1 MLMNTSNLHT
11 AKFQGENILRLL
23 KNNWL
28 LLLLFSIVGAIG
40 AMSYKLTSTPKYAI
54 NGLLQVD
61 NKQFSYQDDSQPDKI
76 FDKNGRISPDSTPLS
91 SIIMVLATS
100 PYILNDVIDNLK
112 LYIEVK
118 PVLFPLVGRH
128 IYYNFQPT
136 IPDELNDKFTNID
149 LFHLNNYAWG
159 GEYVSVSNFSVPDAL
174 LEKPFTILVNANNSY
189 LLFYNEKHI
198 ASCQVGQ
205 ICLNGDGSIL
215 LLIDKINA
223 RVHTKFTLVR
233 HSQERVYKSL
243 SSSLILNEVN
253 KVQSTTDHS
262 GIINI
267 TLSGEQPSTQAK
279 IINGIMEILITRS
292 LMDKKTPLIAMRAFL
307 DANLSQIEGEYVS
320 ARRKLSQYRQE
331 NKLINMETQSKL
343 LATSLDDINRQI
355 SQNAA
360 TIKSLENVY
369 GAKHPLMISLRQQAN
384 QLQYNKRELLKQ
396 MDSLPII
403 NDKSGELENNLK
415 IQQELKDVLLKRNQE
430 LQILMSG
437 QISGIRVLSYASSNC
452 ALPASSDVKLFTII
466 GGILGFVLGIFVIL
480 IMWVIRPINNPF
492 DLESV
497 CGITVRAIFCYRKFP
512 AKYSKRAI
520 KLKTCEDY
528 QEYSNLFRYSSSH
541 IQTKRIVTEMLLS
554 AEKHKVIGI
563 ISFYIK
569 ARASLIAHNLAKE
582 LSVVGKD
589 VLIIHS
595 LDLNKPHFIPTEN
608 LYDNEGNQI
617 GEQYHPYAGVTIYL
631 ISPRLR
637 LDVFNQHINQII
649 NKNYTNF
656 DHIFVLDHRLSNN
669 PLRLIN
675 FNLCTSMYYV
685 TTQAIS
691 RNRIQKDL
699 EYLKQNKIVIDGL
712 LFNYNRRYRIHDAY
726 SK

>member
-1 MLMNTSNLHT
+1 MIKSNSQT
-11 AKFQGENILRLL
+11 AQFQSENILKLL

-28 LLLLFSIVGAIG
+28 FLLLFSLIGAIG
-40 AMSYKLTSTPKYAI
+40 AMSYKLTSAPKYAI

-76 FDKNGRISPDSTPLS
+76 FDKNGRISPDTTALS

-118 PVLFPLVGRH
+118 PVLFPVIGRH
-128 IYYNFQPT
+128 FYYNFQPT
-136 IPDELNDKFTNID
+136 FPNELNDKFKNIH
-149 LFHLNNYAWG
+149 LFNLNNYAWG
-159 GEYVSVSNFSVPDAL
+159 GEYVIVNNFAVPDAL
-174 LEKPFTILVNANNSY
+174 LEKPFTIQVGNNNSY
-189 LLFYNEKHI
+189 LLLYNNKRI
-198 ASCQVGQ
+198 ASCRVGQ

-243 SSSLILNEVN
+243 SSALILNEVN

-267 TLSGEQPSTQAK
+267 NLSGEQPDIQAK
-279 IINGIMEILITRS
+279 IINSMMEILITRS
-292 LMDKKTPLIAMRAFL
+292 LMDKKTPLIAMRAFV

-343 LATSLDDINRQI
+343 LATSLDDIDRQI
-355 SQNAA
+355 SQNAV
-360 TIKSLENVY
+360 TMKSLESVY
-369 GAKHPLMISLRQQAN
+369 GGKHPLMISLRQQAN
-384 QLQYNKRELLKQ
+384 ELQRSKQELLRQ
-396 MDSLPII
+396 MDSLPIL
-403 NDKSGELENNLK
+403 NDKSDELENNLK

-437 QISGIRVLSYASSNC
+437 QISGIRVLSYASSNGVS
-452 ALPASSDVKLFTII
+452 PASSDVKLFTI
-466 GGILGFVLGIFVIL
+466 LGSVLGAIFGIFVVL
-480 IMWVIRPINNPF
+480 FMWIIRPISNPF
-492 DLESV
+492 DVESLL
-497 CGITVRAIFCYRKFP
+497 GIKIRAVFCYQHFPSKYNKRKL
-512 AKYSKRAI
+512 A
-520 KLKTCEDY
+520 LKTNGDY
-528 QEYSNLFRYSSSH
+528 RTYSNLFRYSSSS
-541 IQTKRIVTEMLLS
+541 IQIKKFVADILLS
-554 AEKHKVIGI
+554 ATKHKVIGI
-563 ISFYIK
+563 VSFYVR
-569 ARASLIAHNLAKE
+569 ARTSLIAHNIAKE
-582 LSVVGKD
+582 LSVAGKKI
-589 VLIIHS
+589 LLIHS
-595 LDLNKPHFIPTEN
+595 LDLDKDHSIPTED
-608 LYDNEGNQI
+608 LYDNKGHWI
-617 GEQYHPYAGVTIYL
+617 GLQYHPYSSVAIYF
-631 ISPRLR
+631 ISPLLR
-637 LDVFNQHINQII
+637 LDVFNQKISEII
-649 NKNYTNF
+649 NKNYNNF
-656 DHIFVLDHRLSNN
+656 DHVFVLDNQLSTN

-699 EYLKQNKIVIDGL
+699 EYLKQNKIAIDGL
-712 LFNYNRRYRIHDAY
+712 LFNYNRRYYIHDAY

>member
-384 QLQYNKRELLKQ
+384 QLQYNKRELLK
-396 MDSLPII
+396 
-403 NDKSGELENNLK
+403 
-415 IQQELKDVLLKRNQE
+415 
-430 LQILMSG
+430 
-437 QISGIRVLSYASSNC
+437 
-452 ALPASSDVKLFTII
+452 
-466 GGILGFVLGIFVIL
+466 
-480 IMWVIRPINNPF
+480 
-492 DLESV
+492 
-497 CGITVRAIFCYRKFP
+497 
-512 AKYSKRAI
+512 
-520 KLKTCEDY
+520 
-528 QEYSNLFRYSSSH
+528 
-541 IQTKRIVTEMLLS
+541 
-554 AEKHKVIGI
+554 
-563 ISFYIK
+563 
-569 ARASLIAHNLAKE
+569 
-582 LSVVGKD
+582 
-589 VLIIHS
+589 
-595 LDLNKPHFIPTEN
+595 
-608 LYDNEGNQI
+608 
-617 GEQYHPYAGVTIYL
+617 
-631 ISPRLR
+631 
-637 LDVFNQHINQII
+637 
-649 NKNYTNF
+649 
-656 DHIFVLDHRLSNN
+656 
-669 PLRLIN
+669 
-675 FNLCTSMYYV
+675 
-685 TTQAIS
+685 
-691 RNRIQKDL
+691 
-699 EYLKQNKIVIDGL
+699 
-712 LFNYNRRYRIHDAY
+712 
-726 SK
+726 